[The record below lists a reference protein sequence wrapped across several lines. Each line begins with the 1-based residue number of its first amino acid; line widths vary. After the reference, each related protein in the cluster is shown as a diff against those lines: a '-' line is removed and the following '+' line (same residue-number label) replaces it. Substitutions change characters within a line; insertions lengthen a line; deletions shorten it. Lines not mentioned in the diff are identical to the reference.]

1 MMIFDSRD
9 FDSKFKKIVKDAIP
23 AAAEKGLGR
32 AMLDLENDCVME
44 VPTVPLKEGFLRGSA
59 SMFVQN
65 ELVGIAIHGKAKFAK
80 ASLGMSIPGGK
91 LVGVIG
97 FNAPYAAKLHEG
109 MDLSFTESS
118 SGPKYLESKLQK
130 NRKAYMKQIAK
141 TIAKAGR

>member
-1 MMIFDSRD
+1 MTFDSND
-9 FDSKFKKIVKDAIP
+9 FDKKFKKIVKDAIP
-23 AAAEKGLGR
+23 EATEKGLGR

-65 ELVGIAIHGKAKFAK
+65 KLAGVSSHGKAKFAK
-80 ASLGMSIPGGK
+80 RDLGMSISYGK

-97 FNAPYAAKLHEG
+97 YNAPYAARLHEG
-109 MDLSFTESS
+109 IGFTFTEPS

-130 NRKAYMKQIAK
+130 NKKAYIKQIAT
-141 TIAKAGR
+141 TIKKAGR